1 MYSFEKKS
9 AFFTSITLLLNN
21 PKANNV
27 RSFLL
32 ENCTVMGMTGSP
44 RGPRVTRG
52 DGGKLHGL
60 AAGMGAKNTGSPRGW
75 AQ

>member
-1 MYSFEKKS
+1 MQVDDAETVCSLIES
-9 AFFTSITLLLNN
+9 
-21 PKANNV
+21 V
-27 RSFLL
+27 V